1 MRPSR
6 GRASN
11 RAGELSHSARINDT
25 KLRGVGKQPSIT
37 EKQTKESRARRA
49 VRDQSPRVAAAH
61 HALARAHGQRHP
73 LPHHTQPLHLRAHH
87 AHSRPPARGAFGVA
101 TAPLLRPPSASLSA
115 PQPSGSPYANRVCQ
129 RRIAEGTATG
139 GRAASAAG
147 PARARRSG
155 ARFGR
160 RGGPRQRL
168 AERRRE
174 GFRAVGSVGRVGRL
188 VGRWGARRSGVWR
201 IVLRRAKGVVSS
213 RDVTMLV

>member
-73 LPHHTQPLHLRAHH
+73 LPYHTQPLHLRAHH

-101 TAPLLRPPSASLSA
+101 TAPLLRPPSASLGLPRPPSA
-115 PQPSGSPYANRVCQ
+115 HRSHQ
-129 RRIAEGTATG
+129 IARTRTECVS
-139 GRAASAAG
+139 AASQRAQRQADAL
-147 PARARRSG
+147 PAQR
-155 ARFGR
+155 GR
-160 RGGPRQRL
+160 RGRGVLGRGL
-168 AERRRE
+168 GAGE
-174 GFRAVGSVGRVGRL
+174 GRGSGWLRGVGRGF
-188 VGRWGARRSGVWR
+188 GRWGPWAGWDGWSGGGVRVARVSGE
-201 IVLRRAKGVVSS
+201 
-213 RDVTMLV
+213 